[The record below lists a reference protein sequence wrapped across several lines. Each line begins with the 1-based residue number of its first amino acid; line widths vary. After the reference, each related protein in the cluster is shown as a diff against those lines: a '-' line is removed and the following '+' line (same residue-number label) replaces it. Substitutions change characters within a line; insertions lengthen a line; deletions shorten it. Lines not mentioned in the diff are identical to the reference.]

1 MNLSGALR
9 GRLDGVS
16 DVWRGDHPWA
26 TLYDF
31 MVEHE
36 RIGGTLWKVGG
47 GTDLGLLYD
56 AADEVAG
63 LPAGSA
69 VLDVPCGGGVALR
82 GLRRDQD
89 VRYVAADISP
99 AMLRRTARNAERRG
113 LGQVQ
118 FVEADVE
125 HLPFAD
131 ETFDLVVSFTGLHCF
146 PRPALAVAECARV
159 LKPGGRIRIATP
171 DYDTMIR
178 LAVGPLDPEAQA
190 LIEDANRRNG
200 MAEDQ
205 LGEAIFVVNRMFS
218 GHGHRFLYSEQ
229 LLTRCLETAGL
240 TDVQRHIAGET
251 DDAEFAGI
259 DKHGNQIGADWNR
272 YHTLA
277 VEAVK
282 PS

>member
-36 RIGGTLWKVGG
+36 RIGGTLWRVGG

-118 FVEADVE
+118 CVEADVE

-146 PRPALAVAECARV
+146 PRPALALAECARV
-159 LKPGGRIRIATP
+159 LKPGGALTGSALLNDNGRRFLPMRVAGRAGGLLGPSGTVPELARWLHDAGVADARIRTSGALTYFCGTLP
-171 DYDTMIR
+171 QK
-178 LAVGPLDPEAQA
+178 PE
-190 LIEDANRRNG
+190 
-200 MAEDQ
+200 
-205 LGEAIFVVNRMFS
+205 
-218 GHGHRFLYSEQ
+218 
-229 LLTRCLETAGL
+229 
-240 TDVQRHIAGET
+240 
-251 DDAEFAGI
+251 
-259 DKHGNQIGADWNR
+259 
-272 YHTLA
+272 
-277 VEAVK
+277 
-282 PS
+282 